1 MNKYIKETRAY
12 TYPELSEEA
21 KEKAKE
27 WYLNDESLSWELTDS
42 YESDLSCIFPNSDL
56 KVQWSLSYC
65 QGDGVNIYGSVNME
79 DIFALPQNAPAYN
92 WIDGYLTEKEIR
104 TLRFYMSEYKNEVK
118 IPSVLLLYGRQ
129 NRFCRRLPV

>member
-1 MNKYIKETRAY
+1 MNKYIKEIKAY
-12 TYPELSEEA
+12 TFPELTGEA

-27 WYLNDESLSWELTDS
+27 WYLNDETLSWELTNN

-79 DIFALPQNAPAYN
+79 DISPFLKMPL
-92 WIDGYLTEKEIR
+92 LTTGSMDILQKR
-104 TLRFYMSEYKNEVK
+104 K
-118 IPSVLLLYGRQ
+118 SVL
-129 NRFCRRLPV
+129 

>member
-1 MNKYIKETRAY
+1 MDKYIKEIKVFTF
-12 TYPELSEEA
+12 PELNGEA

-27 WYLNDESLSWELTDS
+27 WYLNDETLSWELTDS

-79 DIFALPQNAPAYN
+79 DIFPFLKMPL
-92 WIDGYLTEKEIR
+92 LTTGSMDILQRK
-104 TLRFYMSEYKNEVK
+104 K
-118 IPSVLLLYGRQ
+118 SVL
-129 NRFCRRLPV
+129 

>member
-1 MNKYIKETRAY
+1 MDKYVKEIKAY
-12 TYPELSEEA
+12 TFPELTGEA

-27 WYLNDESLSWELTDS
+27 WYLNDESLSWELTNN

-56 KVQWSLSYC
+56 KAQWSLSYC

-79 DIFALPQNAPAYN
+79 DIFVLSQNAPAYN

-104 TLRFYMSEYKNEVK
+104 TLRFYMSEYK
-118 IPSVLLLYGRQ
+118 SQ
-129 NRFCRRLPV
+129 NTTHPRVCGL